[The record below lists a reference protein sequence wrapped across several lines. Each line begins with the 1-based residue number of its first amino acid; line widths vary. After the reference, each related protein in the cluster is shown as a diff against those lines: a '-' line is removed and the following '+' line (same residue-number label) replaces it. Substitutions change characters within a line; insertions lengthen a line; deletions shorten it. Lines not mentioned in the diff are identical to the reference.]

1 MNEQTQLLY
10 NEKQASEVLSLSR
23 STLRRL
29 WKEERLV
36 PLKIGR
42 SIRYRSSDLSE
53 FANSLDIEP
62 A

>member
-1 MNEQTQLLY
+1 MSEQAQLLY
-10 NEKQASEVLSLSR
+10 TEVQASEVLSLSR

-53 FANSLDIEP
+53 FANSLATAP

>member
-1 MNEQTQLLY
+1 MTEQTQLLY
-10 NEKQASEVLSLSR
+10 TEVQASEVLSLSR

-29 WKEERLV
+29 WKEDRLV

-53 FANSLDIEP
+53 FANSLATAP

>member
-1 MNEQTQLLY
+1 MTAQTQLLY
-10 NEKQASEVLSLSR
+10 TEVQASEVLSLSR

-42 SIRYRSSDLSE
+42 SIRYRSSDLFE
-53 FANSLDIEP
+53 FANSLATAP